1 MFKNLKIS
9 QKLIVAF
16 SIVMLIFVCSSAYQL
31 YSIMLL
37 RSMQDEGSIRAKDA
51 IFITDAS
58 ALGSRTYKVIASS
71 IINRNIHETK
81 ADWQKIKD
89 ENTDIFIKLNKTIN
103 TPEDIKTLEKA
114 KAIYEDLVFNVE
126 NMLFPLLSGNNAK
139 AEDLAKINA
148 TFDAN
153 IQEIHSNLLLICAN
167 IQKNSEAANNE
178 YNKVSSGVMNSTI
191 IVLSFILVLLVGL
204 SLYFNRNIGNIV
216 NSLIT
221 EIKRITNTALDG
233 QLNERVEVEK
243 INFEFRPIADGINQT
258 MEALIKPLNM
268 ASLYVEKISIGDMPQ
283 PLTDNY
289 NGEFDKIK
297 NNLNRLI
304 ESQIQI
310 INKAKLIALG
320 DLTVELK
327 KRSDKDELMESL
339 DDMVK
344 ATAKIVN
351 DVRISANNIAAAS
364 QQMSANSQTVSQGA
378 TEQASAAEEVSSS
391 MEEMVSNI
399 QQNTDNAQ
407 QTEKIALSASNG
419 IRDGNRSVDVA
430 VSAMK
435 DIAEKIKIIN
445 DLAFQT
451 NILALNAAV
460 EAARAGEHG
469 RGFAVVAAEVRKL
482 AERSKIAADE
492 IDELSKNGVDV
503 SVKAGHQLTELVP
516 EIEKTTKLV
525 QEISAASLEQNA
537 GSNQINNAIVQLNKV
552 TQQNAAASEEMA
564 TSSEELASQAQQM
577 LEMISFFRTKEDSG
591 NKNIKQSVTRPQI
604 AKFVKKVEFGKKPT
618 NNYSSRVHKNEGLNY
633 MLSNE
638 HHEDDFERY

>member
-1 MFKNLKIS
+1 MLKNLKIG
-9 QKLIVAF
+9 QKLTIVF
-16 SIVMLIFVCSSAYQL
+16 SLIIAVFAAVAGYQL
-31 YSIMLL
+31 YSLNHLGEI
-37 RSMQDEGSIRAKDA
+37 QDKGSELSESA
-51 IFITDAS
+51 IYVADAS
-58 ALGSRTYKVIASS
+58 SMGVRTYQVIANA
-71 IINRNIHETK
+71 IINRDMAASKLE
-81 ADWQKIKD
+81 WQKTKEENSKVFASLEKITVTQDEIKA
-89 ENTDIFIKLNKTIN
+89 
-103 TPEDIKTLEKA
+103 LEKA
-114 KAIYEDLVFNVE
+114 KAVYDDMVFNVE
-126 NMLFPLLSGNNAK
+126 NMLFPLLLNNNAK
-139 AEDLAKINA
+139 ADDISKIDA
-148 TFDAN
+148 TFDTN
-153 IQEIHSNLLLICAN
+153 ITEINSNLDFIYESIHKENIAGDITYDTLRKGLARSTLI
-167 IQKNSEAANNE
+167 IL
-178 YNKVSSGVMNSTI
+178 G
-191 IVLSFILVLLVGL
+191 FIAVLLA
-204 SLYFNRNIGNIV
+204 SLAIYFNRNISNILKSLV
-216 NSLIT
+216 N
-221 EIKRITNTALDG
+221 EMKRLTNAALGG
-233 QLNERVEVEK
+233 QLNERAELEK
-243 INFEFRPIADGINQT
+243 INFEFHGIAEGVNHT
-258 MEALIKPLNM
+258 LEAVIQPLNM
-268 ASLYVEKISIGDMPQ
+268 ASLYIEKISIGEMPQ
-283 PLTDNY
+283 PITENY
-289 NGEFDKIK
+289 QGEFNKIK
-297 NNLNRLI
+297 NNLNQLI
-304 ESQIQI
+304 ESQLQI

-320 DLTVELK
+320 DLTAELK

-351 DVRISANNIAAAS
+351 DVRTTANNIAAAS

-407 QTEKIALSASNG
+407 QTEKIALVASNG

-482 AERSKIAADE
+482 AERSKLASDE
-492 IDELSKNGVDV
+492 IDELSRNGVEV
-503 SVKAGHQLTELVP
+503 SSKAGHQLSELVP
-516 EIEKTTKLV
+516 EIEKTARLV
-525 QEISAASLEQNA
+525 QEISAASLEQNS

-577 LEMISFFRTKEDSG
+577 LEMISFFKTKEDISE
-591 NKNIKQSVTRPQI
+591 KNYKSLRPQ
-604 AKFVKKVEFGKKPT
+604 AQKSTRKFEYGQKLASART
-618 NNYSSRVHKNEGLNY
+618 NLHKNTGVNF

-638 HHEDDFERY
+638 HHDEEFEKY